1 MKKRYIIIL
10 GVACILLLGTLV
22 FTFALFINM
31 MCEKYS
37 KEVKASLRKELFG
50 NVSKN
55 HVSESR
61 NEKMHKELSELRKAN
76 NSLLL
81 QRDELQ
87 RYRESSLKREN
98 ALQAKLEKALDEI
111 SQLEQALDEDN
122 INLDDSQAE
131 GPALELSIE
140 LGDGSFDLDDEED
153 YSLRLNGLLGENKV
167 VFVGGNEN
175 LMKKFRNRNPNAI
188 TIHNK
193 EIAVCDNLIKN
204 ADAVFF
210 KVDSMSHGLYE
221 KCKSIA
227 QKANVPVAYI
237 PEITSVKMIEKTAYE
252 MLTSMLVKKE
262 G

>member
-1 MKKRYIIIL
+1 
-10 GVACILLLGTLV
+10 
-22 FTFALFINM
+22 
-31 MCEKYS
+31 
-37 KEVKASLRKELFG
+37 
-50 NVSKN
+50 
-55 HVSESR
+55 
-61 NEKMHKELSELRKAN
+61 MHKELSELRKAN

-210 KVDSMSHGLYE
+210 KVDSICLLY
-221 KCKSIA
+221 
-227 QKANVPVAYI
+227 
-237 PEITSVKMIEKTAYE
+237 TSRCV
-252 MLTSMLVKKE
+252 
-262 G
+262 